1 MQQGVPDSAGDGE
14 RARIAFSCG
23 EPRLDT
29 RLGDPAL
36 HRLAAKWISLQS
48 QPARLPATEY
58 QPAGPA
64 ISIGG
69 GVPLGAIGLAEGLL
83 ALEPGESAAGLSG
96 GLAMAISGLAPAPRP
111 VDGFCL
117 SGSPNALRGLVSP
130 VNLAWSYEAAASLPR
145 PAMQAAL
152 GVA

>member
-1 MQQGVPDSAGDGE
+1 MLPTVSAPAARFPAASLVSIPDSAIQ
-14 RARIAFSCG
+14 RCVAS
-23 EPRLDT
+23 
-29 RLGDPAL
+29 
-36 HRLAAKWISLQS
+36 AAKWISLQS
-48 QPARLPATEY
+48 QPARMPATEY
-58 QPAGPA
+58 QPAGPG
-64 ISIGG
+64 ISICG

-83 ALEPGESAAGLSG
+83 ASEQGESAAGLSG